1 MRCLPPLNALRAFE
15 AAARHQSFRDA
26 AAELHVTPAA
36 ISHQIK
42 GLEEHLGVDL
52 FRRLNREVR
61 LTDAGRDCL
70 PALREAFDRIGEAM
84 DRVRRD
90 DGGLSGMLTVSAAP
104 SIAGKWLLPRLDR
117 FRDVHPDIDIRLD
130 ATMTVTDFARDDVH
144 VALRYGRG
152 HYPGLY
158 SELLLRNEVF
168 PVCAPALMRGP
179 RALRQ
184 PADLRHHILLHED
197 SAAIDPSH
205 PDWSVWLRAAGV
217 ANVDATRGPRF
228 THSPMLVD
236 AVVAGRGVA
245 LGRSVIVGDDLAAGR
260 LVRPFG
266 ENVKVDFAFYFVCP
280 PAALTTP
287 KIKAF
292 RDWIMAEA
300 KTTAA
305 ADTAKSTSRKG
316 RPPREK

>member
-1 MRCLPPLNALRAFE
+1 MRRLPPLNALRAFE

-70 PALREAFDRIGEAM
+70 PALRDAFDRIGAAM
-84 DRVRRD
+84 DRVRRAD
-90 DGGLSGMLTVSAAP
+90 SGASGMLTVSAAP

-117 FRDVHPDIDIRLD
+117 FRDAHPDIDIRLD
-130 ATMTVTDFARDDVH
+130 ATMTVTDFTRDDVH

-168 PVCAPALMRGP
+168 PVCAPGLTRGP
-179 RALRQ
+179 RALKQ
-184 PADLRHHILLHED
+184 PADLKHHVLLHEE
-197 SAAIDPSH
+197 SASIDPSH
-205 PDWSVWLRAAGV
+205 PDWAVWLRAAGV

-228 THSPMLVD
+228 THSPMLID
-236 AVVAGRGVA
+236 AAVAGRGVA
-245 LGRSVIVGDDLAAGR
+245 LGRSVIVADDLAAGR

-280 PAALTTP
+280 PAALEVP

-292 RDWIMAEA
+292 RRWIFEEAEQAA
-300 KTTAA
+300 KPAMPA
-305 ADTAKSTSRKG
+305 RVKKKA
-316 RPPREK
+316 